1 MDERRLHSDND
12 VPPSGDPHKRA
23 EPYGDE
29 ATVGRV
35 NLQEGTAIHDA
46 PPVGE
51 EIHMPDPTLIP
62 IINAVGVTVAL
73 VGVTSSMTLLVVGT
87 IIFLVTTVLWV
98 RDTRREIASLPAG
111 HDHH

>member
-1 MDERRLHSDND
+1 MDTRRLHPDNEFHPD
-12 VPPSGDPHKRA
+12 QDPHRRA
-23 EPYGDE
+23 NPYSTDSTPGRE
-29 ATVGRV
+29 A
-35 NLQEGTAIHDA
+35 LEASAIHTA

-62 IINAVGVTVAL
+62 IINATALTVAL
-73 VGVTSSMTLLVVGT
+73 IGVTSSKVLLAAGT
-87 IIFLVTTVLWV
+87 IVFLITLVLWI

>member
-62 IINAVGVTVAL
+62 IINATALTVAL
-73 VGVTSSMTLLVVGT
+73 IGVTSSMVLLAAGT
-87 IIFLVTTVLWV
+87 IVFLITLVLWI

>member
-1 MDERRLHSDND
+1 MDERRLHRDN
-12 VPPSGDPHKRA
+12 VPLSGDPHRRA

-29 ATVGRV
+29 ATPGRV
-35 NLQEGTAIHDA
+35 GLQEGTAIHAA

-62 IINAVGVTVAL
+62 IINAIGVTIAL
-73 VGVTSSMTLLVVGT
+73 VGVTSSMVLLAVGMV
-87 IIFLVTTVLWV
+87 IFLVTLVLWI